1 MTAVA
6 DLDPSRLDWLAE
18 EFERHRSH
26 LRAVGYRMLGSLTEA
41 DDAIQEA
48 WIRLQRRDP
57 GGTDDLRGW
66 LTVTFSRICLDM
78 LRTRASRRETY
89 PGTWLP
95 EPVVTLL
102 PGPRGDGAPEDDAM
116 LADSV
121 GIALLVVLDQLSP
134 SERIAFVLHD
144 VFGVDFEQIAPLVE
158 RTPAATRQLASR
170 ARRRVR
176 AEAPDPDADIAVQQ
190 DIVDAFLAASRA
202 GDIEGLL
209 RILHPDVVFRGD
221 GGGRGMLA
229 RPSIRG
235 RELVATQ
242 AGVFGPRFA
251 AYAKPAIVNGGAGV
265 VIEGAPGQPR
275 IVGSI
280 TIRDGLIVA
289 IDLNGDPA
297 KTRRVR

>member
-6 DLDPSRLDWLAE
+6 DIDPARLDWLAA

-26 LRAVGYRMLGSLTEA
+26 LRAVGYRMLGSLAEA
-41 DDAIQEA
+41 DDAVQEA

-66 LTVTFSRICLDM
+66 LTVTVGRICLDT
-78 LRTRASRRETY
+78 LRTRASRRESY

-102 PGPRGDGAPEDDAM
+102 PDPTGEPAPEDDAI

-121 GIALLVVLDQLSP
+121 GIALLVVLDRLTP
-134 SERIAFVLHD
+134 GERVAFVLHD
-144 VFGVDFEQIAPLVE
+144 VFGIDFDRIAPLVD

-176 AEAPDPDADIAVQQ
+176 AEAPDPDADVTVQRHV
-190 DIVDAFLAASRA
+190 VDAFLAAARS
-202 GDIEGLL
+202 GDVEGLL

-221 GGGRGMLA
+221 GGGHGMLA

-235 RELVATQ
+235 REVVAGQ
-242 AGVFGPRFA
+242 ASAFGPRFA
-251 AYAKPAIVNGGAGV
+251 AYARPALVNGEAGL
-265 VIEGAPGQPR
+265 VIEDAPGQPR
-275 IVGSI
+275 IVAAI
-280 TIRDGLIVA
+280 TVRAGLIVA